1 MRPQNI
7 LLLKDKLNLSYFM
20 RSRTGLWPGWL
31 FKLKLLQYGH
41 RNDLNIWKLW
51 DAASMQVARTT
62 VQRIYEIARKKIAD
76 SCH

>member
-1 MRPQNI
+1 MRPQSI
-7 LLLKDKLNLSYFM
+7 LLLKDKLNLNHVM
-20 RSRTGLWPGWL
+20 RSRTGLWPGRL
-31 FKLKLLQYGH
+31 FKLKLLRYGH